1 MSNSPNNHVAIFA
14 SRGGR
19 AASLAIS
26 LLIAFA
32 SPMAEA
38 QSVADPASNPASNP
52 AMRAPLDIIPTPMR
66 EAVGTLV
73 PIAADQDTKLAPRVQ
88 ARQMN
93 RAMRAVA
100 ALPGSQTE
108 IVQVGQLGALADAP
122 VGLQPGYGT
131 ALWQG
136 ARLAFVTDLMKRL
149 PDTHVLPALRDM
161 ERKLHLS
168 ATAAPTGSV
177 QGTSWSAARL
187 QRFLDIGD
195 AQSALDLEALTGVA
209 GTDAYAAQAKVLA
222 HLAQGD
228 RLAVC
233 AQPAPKS
240 GTQGRRTTK
249 AFFLKVLI
257 YCHLARG
264 DFPKAALAIELNEKT
279 LADDDL
285 FREVA
290 FMLAAQAPVKIAMP
304 LEVEQE
310 AEQEAEQDEASDE
323 AEEDAEIDEDLIVLP
338 AQLTALQV
346 ALLQLTGQPL
356 PLMVETL
363 PSYMLTTVASDY
375 AQQPLVQASAGLRA
389 VRFGAAGAAQLA
401 QISQLSDLSAF
412 SLQPLPAFEG
422 DTQPDAIFVTLAVQ
436 QVEQT
441 QAEDQPRIIAHY
453 LNEAAQRNLW
463 LDMVHAL
470 APRLRAMALPE
481 PQIQPQESEPLE
493 GEPQDAAQD
502 NLQEA
507 AENLQ
512 ADSAMAGQ
520 IEAGVATEDLAVLD
534 NIGDRLLY
542 ATADTQTSSAPLSA
556 APSTDYLPALDLA
569 ELVSVQEVP
578 LEMAE
583 ASDAEDA
590 EVYVPVKPTLN
601 RADRAILLAAVTVLG
616 ETAQARQLLALDQK
630 PSSDIMRR
638 LALLTDDGFLPRP
651 VELAELEE
659 FEAEEFEAEPFGPEV
674 DDAAAPDITLPVTDW
689 PAYERQ
695 IDTLPRA
702 VRNYRG
708 YELAVIHGLGF
719 GVPESLSEAFSLMR
733 ETPETARWVK
743 LAEDKWIGDLVLAIT
758 AHFADKPL
766 NQWSN
771 GEVAALLT
779 ALRAADMQDDALA
792 IGRQLLAVQYATLLP
807 RYASALTQ
815 GPPEQPELEIA
826 EAESGEPEIREP

>member
-38 QSVADPASNPASNP
+38 QSVADPASNPA
-52 AMRAPLDIIPTPMR
+52 MRAPLDIIPTPMR
-66 EAVGTLV
+66 EAVGTLA

-209 GTDAYAAQAKVLA
+209 GTDAYAARAKVLA

-304 LEVEQE
+304 LE
-310 AEQEAEQDEASDE
+310 AEQEAEQDEAGDE

-401 QISQLSDLSAF
+401 QISQLSDFSAF

-481 PQIQPQESEPLE
+481 PQIQPQEEPLDDAQDA
-493 GEPQDAAQD
+493 PQDD
-502 NLQEA
+502 
-507 AENLQ
+507 LQ

-569 ELVSVQEVP
+569 ELVSVLEVP

-807 RYASALTQ
+807 RYASALTE